1 MNRKTILTQKQSVA
15 LIRHFSVG
23 GVTALLLVLLFLA
36 GAGESDPNWA
46 SLWWIRPIVIV
57 TLAGAMGGS
66 WFYFMYHHMIS
77 NKLPRIIVV
86 HWGTSSSFG
95 WALFWDL
102 WAPCGIDRRFES

>member
-15 LIRHFSVG
+15 LIRHLSVG

-36 GAGESDPNWA
+36 GAGESDLNWA

-66 WFYFMYHHMIS
+66 WFYFMCHHMIS
-77 NKLPRIIVV
+77 NKLPRIIVGALGYIILI
-86 HWGTSSSFG
+86 WMGTVLGFVG
-95 WALFWDL
+95 TL
-102 WAPCGIDRRFES
+102 WN